1 MDIIKAIWL
10 VIWCSRALYGQ
21 YGMKEIWG
29 LSRMWYVEH
38 SQNRLKSFFL
48 RSLLWA
54 SLLHLYQIFWILNL
68 SPCKY
73 MEAF

>member
-48 RSLLWA
+48 RSLPVVGIIAA
-54 SLLHLYQIFWILNL
+54 SLSDFLD
-68 SPCKY
+68 S
-73 MEAF
+73 